1 MAEDDAVAA
10 RVRAAI
16 RDVPDFP
23 QPGILYRDI
32 TPVLAEPGL
41 IDAIVERL
49 ADALDG
55 SAIDVVAGIESRG
68 FLFGVP
74 LAMRLGTG
82 FVPIRKPGKLPWR
95 TVRVDYALEYGE
107 DSLEAHVDAVRAGQR
122 VVLVDDLLATG
133 GTAAAAAGLVRR
145 LGATVSATTFVVELA
160 FLEGRAKLAGLPVHS
175 LVRYD

>member
-1 MAEDDAVAA
+1 MADDDAVAA

-41 IDAIVERL
+41 IDAIVDRL
-49 ADALDG
+49 AGALDG
-55 SAIDVVAGIESRG
+55 PAIDVVAGIESRG

-74 LAMRLGTG
+74 LALRLGTG

-107 DSLEAHVDAVRAGQR
+107 DSLEAHVDAVHAGQR
-122 VVLVDDLLATG
+122 VLLVDDLLATG
-133 GTAAAAAGLVRR
+133 GTAAGAADLVRR
-145 LGATVSATTFVVELA
+145 LGATVGAAAFVVELA